1 MISTIIDFLVT
12 SPFIINL
19 LLIFLI
25 ILDVVLSVLAL
36 LAKHLVQAIPRP
48 TVY

>member
-25 ILDVVLSVLAL
+25 ILMLSYLGWL
-36 LAKHLVQAIPRP
+36 FFAKHLVQAIPRP